1 MAIAFLEDALISEQT
16 IKPAIFEEYNP
27 DENAQIT

>member
-1 MAIAFLEDALISEQT
+1 MAIAFLEDAMISEQS

-27 DENAQIT
+27 LYNGF